1 MLITV
6 VSIVFITLALILFSI
21 GKFNGARVL
30 VPIVVVAMGMIFIEG
45 SYDIG
50 ANQIEAK
57 QVEENEDKDKTE
69 ESSSDVKDKYLKELD
84 ALSEKDES
92 QDAWHDE
99 VNKIY
104 DALKDRLSPEQM
116 EAVREE
122 QRQWLNYR
130 ESQNQDNRFENKA
143 RCYNLVEAYMR

>member
-6 VSIVFITLALILFSI
+6 VGVVFITLALVLFSV
-21 GKFNGARVL
+21 GNFKGARVL
-30 VPIVVVAMGMIFIEG
+30 VPIVVVAMGMVLIKG

-50 ANQIEAK
+50 TNQVEAK
-57 QVEENEDKDKTE
+57 QAEESDKTE
-69 ESSSDVKDKYLKELD
+69 DSSSDVKDKYLKELD
-84 ALSEKDES
+84 ALSEKGES
-92 QDAWHDE
+92 QEAWKDE

-104 DALKDRLSPEQM
+104 DELKDRLSPEQM

-130 ESQNQDNRFENKA
+130 DSQGQDNSLENKA

>member
-6 VSIVFITLALILFSI
+6 VGVVFITLALVLFSV
-21 GKFNGARVL
+21 GNFKGARVL
-30 VPIVVVAMGMIFIEG
+30 VPIVVVAMGMVLIKG

-50 ANQIEAK
+50 TNQVEAK
-57 QVEENEDKDKTE
+57 QAEESDRTED
-69 ESSSDVKDKYLKELD
+69 SSSDVKDKYLKELE

-92 QDAWHDE
+92 QEIWKDE

-104 DALKDRLSPEQM
+104 DKLKDRLSPEQM

-122 QRQWLNYR
+122 QRQWLNHR
-130 ESQNQDNRFENKA
+130 DSQGQDNGLENKA

>member
-6 VSIVFITLALILFSI
+6 VGVVFITLALVLFSV
-21 GKFNGARVL
+21 GNFKGARVL
-30 VPIVVVAMGMIFIEG
+30 VPIVVVAMGMVLIKG

-50 ANQIEAK
+50 VNQVEAK
-57 QVEENEDKDKTE
+57 QVEESDKTE
-69 ESSSDVKDKYLKELD
+69 DSSSDVKDKYLKELD
-84 ALSEKDES
+84 ALSEKGES
-92 QDAWHDE
+92 QEAWKDE

-104 DALKDRLSPEQM
+104 DELKDRLSPEQM

-122 QRQWLNYR
+122 QIQWLNYR
-130 ESQNQDNRFENKA
+130 DSQGQDNSLENKA

>member
-6 VSIVFITLALILFSI
+6 VGVVFITLALVLFSV
-21 GKFNGARVL
+21 GNFKGARVL
-30 VPIVVVAMGMIFIEG
+30 VPIVVVAMGMVLIKG

-50 ANQIEAK
+50 TNQVEAK
-57 QVEENEDKDKTE
+57 QAEESDKTE
-69 ESSSDVKDKYLKELD
+69 DSSSNVKDKYLKELD

-92 QDAWHDE
+92 QEVWKDE

-104 DALKDRLSPEQM
+104 DELKDRLSPEQM
-116 EAVREE
+116 DAVREE

-130 ESQNQDNRFENKA
+130 DSQGQDNSLENKA

>member
-1 MLITV
+1 MLITI
-6 VSIVFITLALILFSI
+6 VSVVFITLALVLFSVGNFKGVRI
-21 GKFNGARVL
+21 L
-30 VPIVVVAMGMIFIEG
+30 VPIVVVAMGIVLIKG

-50 ANQIEAK
+50 TNQVEAK
-57 QVEENEDKDKTE
+57 QAEESDKTE
-69 ESSSDVKDKYLKELD
+69 DYSSDVKDKYLKELD

-92 QDAWHDE
+92 QEAWNDE

-122 QRQWLNYR
+122 QRQWINYR
-130 ESQNQDNRFENKA
+130 DSQNQDNSLENKA

>member
-6 VSIVFITLALILFSI
+6 VGVVFITLALVLFSV
-21 GKFNGARVL
+21 GNFKGASVL
-30 VPIVVVAMGMIFIEG
+30 VPVVVVAMGMVLIKG

-50 ANQIEAK
+50 TNQVEAK
-57 QVEENEDKDKTE
+57 QAEESDKTE
-69 ESSSDVKDKYLKELD
+69 DSSSNVKDKYLKELD

-92 QDAWHDE
+92 QEVWKDE

-104 DALKDRLSPEQM
+104 DELKDRLSPEQM

-130 ESQNQDNRFENKA
+130 DSQGQDNSLENKA
-143 RCYNLVEAYMR
+143 RCYNLVKAYMR

>member
-6 VSIVFITLALILFSI
+6 VGVVFITLAVVLFSV
-21 GKFNGARVL
+21 GNFKGARVL
-30 VPIVVVAMGMIFIEG
+30 VTIVVVAMGIVLIKG

-50 ANQIEAK
+50 GNQIEAK
-57 QVEENEDKDKTE
+57 QVEDKDKTE

-92 QDAWHDE
+92 QEAWNDE
-99 VNKIY
+99 ANKIY

-130 ESQNQDNRFENKA
+130 DSQNQDSSLENKA

>member
-1 MLITV
+1 
-6 VSIVFITLALILFSI
+6 
-21 GKFNGARVL
+21 
-30 VPIVVVAMGMIFIEG
+30 MGMVLIKG

-50 ANQIEAK
+50 TNQIEAK

-92 QDAWHDE
+92 QEAWHDE
-99 VNKIY
+99 VDKIY
-104 DALKDRLSPEQM
+104 DILNDRLSPEQM

>member
-6 VSIVFITLALILFSI
+6 VGVVFITLALVLFSV
-21 GKFNGARVL
+21 GNFKGASVL
-30 VPIVVVAMGMIFIEG
+30 VPVVVVAMGMVLIKG

-50 ANQIEAK
+50 TNQVEAK
-57 QVEENEDKDKTE
+57 QAEESDKTE
-69 ESSSDVKDKYLKELD
+69 DSSSNVKDKYLKELD

-92 QDAWHDE
+92 QEAWKDE

-104 DALKDRLSPEQM
+104 DELKDRLSQEQM

-130 ESQNQDNRFENKA
+130 DSQGQDNSLENKA

>member
-6 VSIVFITLALILFSI
+6 VGVVFITLALVLFSV
-21 GKFNGARVL
+21 GNFKGARVL
-30 VPIVVVAMGMIFIEG
+30 VPIVVVAMGMVLIKG

-50 ANQIEAK
+50 ANQVEAK
-57 QVEENEDKDKTE
+57 QAEESDKTE
-69 ESSSDVKDKYLKELD
+69 DSSSDVKDKYLKELD
-84 ALSEKDES
+84 ALSEKGES
-92 QDAWHDE
+92 QEAWKDE

-104 DALKDRLSPEQM
+104 DELKDRLSPEQM

-130 ESQNQDNRFENKA
+130 DSQNQDNSLENKA